1 MTDSAVVDATATEPT
16 QSSTVAKALK
26 ELANDRKA
34 WRKMAQE
41 VAEGKQ
47 QKPPSIVLERL
58 ANAFE
63 IAPDQAAAA
72 FDEDCK
78 AIKAMASAKS
88 QLKTYDKKK
97 ADFLKQHAAEQ
108 VLQEQLASLIEEEK
122 NLRNLIR
129 KIQHV
134 DFVRGTQQAKIRQTG
149 SLFERAFGD
158 D

>member
-1 MTDSAVVDATATEPT
+1 MTDATVVDLTATDSE
-16 QSSTVAKALK
+16 QSSVVTKALK
-26 ELANDRKA
+26 ELASDRKA

-41 VAEGKQ
+41 VVDGKP
-47 QKPPSIVLERL
+47 KPPSIVLERL

-63 IAPDQAAAA
+63 LTADQAAAA

-78 AIKAMASAKS
+78 AIKTMRTARA
-88 QLKTYDKKK
+88 QLKNYDKKRSQ
-97 ADFLKQHAAEQ
+97 FLKEHADER
-108 VLQEQLASLIEEEK
+108 VLQDQLQSLIDEEK
-122 NLRNLIR
+122 NLRKLIR
-129 KIQHV
+129 DIQHI